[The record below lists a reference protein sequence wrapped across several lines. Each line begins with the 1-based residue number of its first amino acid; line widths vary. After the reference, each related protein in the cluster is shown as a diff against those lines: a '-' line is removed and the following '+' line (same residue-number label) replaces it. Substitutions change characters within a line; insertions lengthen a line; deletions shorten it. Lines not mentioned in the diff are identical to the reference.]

1 MTMIYTTRKTLLEA
15 IKDGDEVSW
24 HEFYDTYRPLIILH
38 GKDYKLSVEE
48 NEELVQMILLEIFH
62 KCKSFHYDR
71 GLGRLR
77 DYLRKIIGRK
87 AVDILRRRKNNLVSV
102 DVLNDQLAEESLLEQ
117 EWESEWQMHVLSQA
131 INILRT
137 QLEPITFQ
145 AFELYVINEKPVKD
159 VARFLDISVNMVYV
173 AKSRAVKK
181 LRSIIQELQEAI

>member
-102 DVLNDQLAEESLLEQ
+102 DVLNDQLAEESYWSRSGKANGRCMYCHRPSTFYGRNWNRLLFR
-117 EWESEWQMHVLSQA
+117 HLSCTLLMR
-131 INILRT
+131 NR
-137 QLEPITFQ
+137 
-145 AFELYVINEKPVKD
+145 
-159 VARFLDISVNMVYV
+159 
-173 AKSRAVKK
+173 
-181 LRSIIQELQEAI
+181 